1 MGKSRDEKGWLALA
15 RGRRTGETEM
25 ELMQAWSSLTT
36 RTLPASLSHPPLIMS
51 QSRSPSD
58 TEEQHSSQTSLLN
71 ESASDSTPAA
81 DNNLCPNLDDEV
93 SAARGAG
100 AFVSLLPHTRSC
112 CVDPMSCVDL
122 AIPQKREREVSLE
135 AATPHPDDTVRITD
149 SSYTPFYRRSL
160 TSKIG
165 TRVYFA

>member
-1 MGKSRDEKGWLALA
+1 MNTRCGLGRMRKSRDEKGWLLSLA

-51 QSRSPSD
+51 QSRSPSV
-58 TEEQHSSQTSLLN
+58 TEEQHSSQTTLLK
-71 ESASDSTPAA
+71 ESASDTHAA

-100 AFVSLLPHTRSC
+100 VFVSLLPYTRSC
-112 CVDPMSCVDL
+112 CVHPCPAQISLYHRSGNARCPSRPQPHILMIPCV
-122 AIPQKREREVSLE
+122 
-135 AATPHPDDTVRITD
+135 
-149 SSYTPFYRRSL
+149 
-160 TSKIG
+160 
-165 TRVYFA
+165 